1 MQARRDN
8 EEPSPPSIEVGGCTY
23 EAGDPGI
30 ADALAD
36 AIAGAYAS
44 RRRPRCLC
52 RPGGVEMYV
61 ARLGDGYIVKR
72 MPETGS
78 DHAPDCPS
86 FEPPPELS
94 GLARALG
101 SAIVENMASGETT
114 LKLDFPLS
122 RAQGQPPPQ
131 HRPGALGGSA
141 AAASRRLSL
150 RGLLHYLWDEAGL
163 TQWKP
168 GFSGRRSWAIVRQHL
183 LRAAEQKVVGGLALA
198 ARLYI
203 PETFTLDDIDA
214 INRRRR
220 DSWAAAVPRPDRPQQ
235 LMLVI
240 GEVKGIAP
248 THRGYK
254 ATIKH
259 IPDLGFAIGDEL
271 YNAVGRTFSRELEV
285 WSASEDIR
293 MVMGASFQLAAGGT
307 PAIARLCLMPVTR
320 QWLPVETVLEQQL
333 VDQLVREQRSF
344 RKLLRYD
351 LGHGER
357 LASVVI
363 TDSGLPMPTVFA
375 DAADAQVIP
384 PRSGHQRP

>member
-1 MQARRDN
+1 MHAPRDHQ
-8 EEPSPPSIEVGGCTY
+8 EPQPPSIEVGGCAY
-23 EAGDPGI
+23 EAGDP
-30 ADALAD
+30 ALAD
-36 AIAGAYAS
+36 AIANAYAS

-52 RPGGVEMYV
+52 RPGGVQMYV

-86 FEPPPELS
+86 FEPPADLS
-94 GLARALG
+94 GLARSLG
-101 SAIVENMASGETT
+101 SAIVENTVSGETT

-122 RAQGQPPPQ
+122 KARGRPLPQ
-131 HRPGALGGSA
+131 HHPGAPVGSA

-150 RGLLHYLWDEAGL
+150 RGLLHYLWDQAQL

-168 GFSGRRSWAIVRQHL
+168 GFSGKRSWAVVRQHL
-183 LRAAEQKVVGGLALA
+183 LRAADQKVVGGLALA
-198 ARLYI
+198 TRLYI
-203 PETFTLDDIDA
+203 PETFTLDEIDA

-220 DSWAAAVPRPDRPQQ
+220 DSWAAAAPRPEHAQQ
-235 LMLVI
+235 LMLMI
-240 GEVKGIAP
+240 GEVKGIVP

-254 ATIKH
+254 AMVKH
-259 IPDLGFAIGDEL
+259 VPDLGFAIDDEL
-271 YNAVGRTFSRELEV
+271 YQAMGRTFSRELEV
-285 WSASEDIR
+285 WSASQDIR
-293 MVMGASFQLAAGGT
+293 MVMGASFRLAGGGT

-333 VDQLVREQRSF
+333 IDRLVREQRAF

-351 LGHGER
+351 LGHSER

-363 TDSGLPMPTVFA
+363 TDSGLPMPTLFA
-375 DAADAQVIP
+375 EAGEVP
-384 PRSGHQRP
+384 LLE